1 MSLATII
8 RDTAPSSQA
17 LEGSVFGPDV
27 LDGPDPDEFTENVPE
42 VLCLACQAPV
52 APFESLG
59 GDLAHY
65 IGDPMNDHIVPYE
78 TDHAPFVRP

>member
-8 RDTAPSSQA
+8 RDTAPSPQA
-17 LEGSVFGPDV
+17 LEGNVF
-27 LDGPDPDEFTENVPE
+27 GPDPDEFVENVPE
-42 VLCLACQAPV
+42 VTCLACQAPV

-65 IGDPMNDHIVPYE
+65 AGDPMNDHIMLYS
-78 TDHAPFVRP
+78 TDHAPFILP